1 MHASPADLT
10 DEQLAALARLG
21 YPETPELLEAALPY
35 VQRDRDLALL
45 AAEGSGR
52 EALYALAA
60 AEQCD
65 PTTSEAQALVL
76 TSTRETALRAARAG
90 YELAGPA
97 GLDALAWSAGEQAEA
112 EVPPLAQIVAGR
124 PDDLLEATG
133 AGRLSLAE
141 VRLVVLDGVDLL
153 DSAGQWES
161 VDALLEAGAD
171 DAQRIAASGRNTE
184 RFQQVAARRLRRA
197 QRWPRDLFEPGEG
210 GGGAGGTLHVAAAG
224 TEEARIDRLGDALH
238 EALEAVAPEDE
249 EGVPEPA
256 EIFVHCPDRGTAERV
271 ASGLAARGFRLSD
284 EPGEAG
290 VAVLWGVEEDPEAD
304 VVARFGL
311 PPGLEEARRW
321 LGDAEHRIAVVEP
334 RHRRQ
339 IALLAR
345 RAGWTLTAVAQR
357 IPASFRDEIDRL
369 REEIGRRAD
378 RVDPV
383 EMLLLEP
390 VFESHGA
397 AEVAGALSGWLRE
410 DLPDGKL
417 PGAARPTPDERESS
431 GEAPPSDERS
441 GGQRQRKRRRPRG
454 QRGRPDRGKARS
466 AKPQEEGAWASL
478 FIKVGEQDGVGPG
491 DLVGAITGESDAV
504 GSQIGK
510 IDIRETYSLVQ
521 VDPDVADHVIRELSG
536 STIRGRQAEVRRD
549 RKQ

>member
-10 DEQLAALARLG
+10 DDQLAALARLG
-21 YPETPELLEAALPY
+21 YPETPELLVAVLPY
-35 VQRDRDLALL
+35 VRRDRDLALL

-60 AEQCD
+60 AEQCE
-65 PTTSEAQALVL
+65 PATSEAQALIL
-76 TSTRETALRAARAG
+76 TATRETALRAARAG

-112 EVPPLAQIVAGR
+112 EVPPLAQIIAGR

-141 VRLVVLDGVDLL
+141 IRLVVLDGVDLL

-171 DAQRIAASGRNTE
+171 DAQRIAASGRNTD
-184 RFQQVAARRLRRA
+184 RFQAVTARRLRRA
-197 QRWPRDLFEPGEG
+197 RRWPRDVFESA
-210 GGGAGGTLHVAAAG
+210 GGAAGAAGDLHVAAAG
-224 TEEARIDRLGDALH
+224 TEDARIDRLGDALH

-249 EGVPEPA
+249 DGVPEPA
-256 EIFVHCPDRGTAERV
+256 EIFVHCPDRDTAERV

-290 VAVLWGVEEDPEAD
+290 VAVLWGVEEEPEAD
-304 VVARFGL
+304 VVARFGV

-321 LGDAEHRIAVVEP
+321 LDDARRRIAVVEP

-339 IALLAR
+339 LALLAR
-345 RAGWTLTAVAQR
+345 RAGWTLRPVGQR
-357 IPASFRDEIDRL
+357 IPASLRDEIDRL

-378 RVDPV
+378 RVDPL
-383 EMLLLEP
+383 EMLMLEP
-390 VFESHGA
+390 LFESHGA
-397 AEVAGALSGWLRE
+397 AEVAGALSSWLRA
-410 DLPDGKL
+410 DLPEDRL
-417 PGAARPTPDERESS
+417 PGAARPTPEEPS
-431 GEAPPSDERS
+431 GEAAPPER
-441 GGQRQRKRRRPRG
+441 GAAERQRQRRRPRG

-466 AKPQEEGAWASL
+466 AKPQREGSWTRL
-478 FIKVGEQDGVGPG
+478 FIKVGEEDGVGPG

-536 STIRGRQAEVRRD
+536 STIRGRTAEVRRD

>member
-1 MHASPADLT
+1 MHASPADLS
-10 DEQLAALARLG
+10 DDQLAALARLG
-21 YPETPELLEAALPY
+21 YPETPELLGAALPY
-35 VQRDRDLALL
+35 VHRDRDLALL

-60 AEQCD
+60 VEQCD
-65 PTTSEAQALVL
+65 PTTTEAQALIL

-97 GLDALAWSAGEQAEA
+97 GLDALAWSAGEQADA

-141 VRLVVLDGVDLL
+141 VELVVLDGVDLL

-184 RFQQVAARRLRRA
+184 RFQEVATRRLRRA
-197 QRWPRDLFEPGEG
+197 QRWPRELFEAAGGEG
-210 GGGAGGTLHVAAAG
+210 TAGDLHVAAAG
-224 TEEARIDRLGDALH
+224 SEEARIDRLGDALH
-238 EALEAVAPEDE
+238 GALDDVAPEDE
-249 EGVPEPA
+249 DGVPEPT

-271 ASGLAARGFRLSD
+271 ASGLAARGFRLSN

-290 VAVLWGVEEDPEAD
+290 VAVLWGVEEEPEAD
-304 VVARFGL
+304 IVARFGL

-321 LGDAEHRIAVVEP
+321 LGDAARRIAVVEP

-339 IALLAR
+339 LALLAR
-345 RAGWTLTAVAQR
+345 RAGWTLKAVAER
-357 IPASFRDEIDRL
+357 IPASYRDEIDRL

-390 VFESHGA
+390 LFQSHGA
-397 AEVAGALSGWLRE
+397 TEVAAALSGWIRE
-410 DLPDGKL
+410 DLPEEKL
-417 PGAARPTPDERESS
+417 PGAARATPE
-431 GEAPPSDERS
+431 PS
-441 GGQRQRKRRRPRG
+441 GGAERAGKPAAGGRERQRRRPRG
-454 QRGRPDRGKARS
+454 ERGRPDRKKARARS
-466 AKPQEEGAWASL
+466 AKPQKEGAWTSL
-478 FIKVGEQDGVGPG
+478 FIKVGEEDGVGPG
-491 DLVGAITGESDAV
+491 DLVGAITGETDAV

-536 STIRGRQAEVRRD
+536 STIRGRKAEVRRD

>member
-21 YPETPELLEAALPY
+21 HPETPELLRAVLPY
-35 VQRDRDLALL
+35 VQRERDLALL

-60 AEQCD
+60 AERCD
-65 PTTSEAQALVL
+65 PATTEVQALIL

-171 DAQRIAASGRNTE
+171 DAQRIAASGRNTD
-184 RFQQVAARRLRRA
+184 RFQEVTARRLRRA
-197 QRWPRDLFEPGEG
+197 RRWPRDLFETAEPA
-210 GGGAGGTLHVAAAG
+210 GAGGDLHVAAAG
-224 TEEARIDRLGDALH
+224 TEEARLDRLGDALH
-238 EALEAVAPEDE
+238 QALDAVAPEDE
-249 EGVPEPA
+249 EGVPEPT

-271 ASGLAARGFRLSD
+271 ASGLAARGFRLSG

-290 VAVLWGVEEDPEAD
+290 VAVLWGVEEEPEAD

-321 LGDAEHRIAVVEP
+321 LDDAARRIAVVEP

-339 IALLAR
+339 LALLAR
-345 RAGWTLTAVAQR
+345 RAGWALRAVAER
-357 IPASFRDEIDRL
+357 IPASLRDEIDRL

-383 EMLLLEP
+383 ELLLLEP
-390 VFESHGA
+390 LFESHGA

-410 DLPDGKL
+410 DLPEEKL
-417 PGAARPTPDERESS
+417 PGAARPTTGAPSAETEAASERGA
-431 GEAPPSDERS
+431 GER
-441 GGQRQRKRRRPRG
+441 QRQRRRPRG
-454 QRGRPDRGKARS
+454 QRGRPDRKKARS
-466 AKPQEEGAWASL
+466 AKPQEEGAWTSL

-536 STIRGRQAEVRRD
+536 STIRGRKAEVRRD

>member
-1 MHASPADLT
+1 MHATTADLT

-21 YPETPELLEAALPY
+21 YPEPPELLVAALPY
-35 VQRDRDLALL
+35 VERGRDLALL

-60 AEQCD
+60 AERCD
-65 PTTSEAQALVL
+65 PGTTEAQALIL
-76 TSTRETALRAARAG
+76 TSTRETSLRAARAG

-97 GLDALAWSAGEQAEA
+97 GLDALAWSTAEQADA

-124 PDDLLEATG
+124 PDDLLAATG

-141 VRLVVLDGVDLL
+141 IRLVVLDGVDLL

-171 DAQRIAASGRNTE
+171 DAQRIAASGRSTD
-184 RFQQVAARRLRRA
+184 RFGEVTARRLRRA
-197 QRWPRDLFEPGEG
+197 QRWPRDLFESSAD
-210 GGGAGGTLHVAAAG
+210 GGAEGTLHVAAAG
-224 TEEARIDRLGDALH
+224 SEEARLDRLGDALH
-238 EALEAVAPEDE
+238 QALEAVAPGEE
-249 EGVPEPA
+249 EGVPESA
-256 EIFVHCPDRGTAERV
+256 EIFVHCPDLGTAERV
-271 ASGLAARGFRLSD
+271 ASGLAARGFRLSN
-284 EPGEAG
+284 EPGEDG
-290 VAVLWGVEEDPEAD
+290 VAVVWGVDEQPEAD

-321 LGDAEHRIAVVEP
+321 LGGATRRITVVEP

-339 IALLAR
+339 LALLAR
-345 RAGWTLTAVAQR
+345 RAGWTLKAVAER
-357 IPASFRDEIDRL
+357 IPAALRDEVERL
-369 REEIGRRAD
+369 REEIGRRAE

-390 VFESHGA
+390 LFESHGA
-397 AEVAGALSGWLRE
+397 VEVAGALSGWLRE
-410 DLPDGKL
+410 AMPEEEL
-417 PGAARPTPDERESS
+417 PGAARPAAEEP
-431 GEAPPSDERS
+431 S
-441 GGQRQRKRRRPRG
+441 GGTERREEQAAGERKRRRQRPGGR
-454 QRGRPDRGKARS
+454 RGRPDSGKARS
-466 AKPQEEGAWASL
+466 AKPQREGAWTRL

-504 GSQIGK
+504 GGQIGK

-521 VDPDVADHVIRELSG
+521 IDPEVADHVIRELGG
-536 STIRGRQAEVRRD
+536 STIRGRTAEVRRD
-549 RKQ
+549 RKQG

>member
-10 DEQLAALARLG
+10 DDQLAALARLG
-21 YPETPELLEAALPY
+21 YTEAPELLRAALPY
-35 VQRDRDLALL
+35 VERDRDLALL

-60 AEQCD
+60 VEQCD
-65 PTTSEAQALVL
+65 PGTTEAQALVL
-76 TSTRETALRAARAG
+76 TPTRETALRAARAG

-97 GLDALAWSAGEQAEA
+97 GLDALAWAAGEQADA
-112 EVPPLAQIVAGR
+112 EVPPLAQLVAGR
-124 PDDLLEATG
+124 PDDLLAATS

-141 VRLVVLDGVDLL
+141 IRLVALDGVDLL
-153 DSAGQWES
+153 SSARQWES

-171 DAQRIAASGRNTE
+171 DAQRIAASGRSTD
-184 RFQQVAARRLRRA
+184 RFRELVSRRLRRP
-197 QRWPRDLFEPGEG
+197 QRWPRDLFDPSPRERTE
-210 GGGAGGTLHVAAAG
+210 GTLHVAAAG
-224 TEEARIDRLGDALH
+224 GEEARIDRLGDALH
-238 EALEAVAPEDE
+238 EALEAVTPEDE

-256 EIFVHCPDRGTAERV
+256 EIFVHCPDRPTAERV
-271 ASGLAARGFRLSD
+271 ASGLAARGFRLSN
-284 EPGEAG
+284 EPGESG
-290 VAVLWGVEEDPEAD
+290 VAVLWGVDERPEAD

-321 LGDAEHRIAVVEP
+321 LGAAARRIAVVEP

-345 RAGWTLTAVAQR
+345 RAGWTLKAVGER
-357 IPASFRDEIDRL
+357 IPASDRDEIERL
-369 REEIGRRAD
+369 RREIGRRAEE
-378 RVDPV
+378 VDPV

-390 VFESHGA
+390 LFHEHGA
-397 AEVAGALSGWLRE
+397 ADVAAALSGWLRQ
-410 DLPDGKL
+410 DLPEEKL
-417 PGAARPTPDERESS
+417 PGAGRPAQEEPSAGGVEPDTVGAESR
-431 GEAPPSDERS
+431 P
-441 GGQRQRKRRRPRG
+441 RRPAGR
-454 QRGRPDRGKARS
+454 RGRPDRGDEPATSKPDQES
-466 AKPQEEGAWASL
+466 AWTRL

-510 IDIRETYSLVQ
+510 IDIRETYSLVE
-521 VDPDVADHVIRELSG
+521 VEPEIADHVIRELSG
-536 STIRGRQAEVRRD
+536 STIRGRTAEVRRD

>member
-1 MHASPADLT
+1 MHATTADLT

-21 YPETPELLEAALPY
+21 YPEPPELLGAALPY
-35 VQRDRDLALL
+35 VERGRDLALL

-60 AEQCD
+60 AERCD
-65 PTTSEAQALVL
+65 PGTTEAQALIL
-76 TSTRETALRAARAG
+76 TSTRETSLRAARAG

-97 GLDALAWSAGEQAEA
+97 GLDALAWSTAEQADA

-124 PDDLLEATG
+124 PDDLLAATG

-141 VRLVVLDGVDLL
+141 IRLVVLDGVDLL

-171 DAQRIAASGRNTE
+171 DAQRIAASGRSTD
-184 RFQQVAARRLRRA
+184 RFGEVTARRLRRA
-197 QRWPRDLFEPGEG
+197 QRWPRDLFESSGD
-210 GGGAGGTLHVAAAG
+210 GGAEGTLHVAAAG
-224 TEEARIDRLGDALH
+224 SEEARLDRLGDALH
-238 EALEAVAPEDE
+238 QALEAVAPGEE
-249 EGVPEPA
+249 EGVPESA
-256 EIFVHCPDRGTAERV
+256 EIFVHCPDLGTAERV
-271 ASGLAARGFRLSD
+271 ASGLAARGFRLSN
-284 EPGEAG
+284 EPGEDG
-290 VAVLWGVEEDPEAD
+290 VAVVWGVDEQPEAD

-321 LGDAEHRIAVVEP
+321 LGGATRRITVVEP

-339 IALLAR
+339 LALLAR
-345 RAGWTLTAVAQR
+345 RAGWTLKAVAER
-357 IPASFRDEIDRL
+357 IPAALRDEVERL
-369 REEIGRRAD
+369 REEIGRRAE

-390 VFESHGA
+390 LFESHGA
-397 AEVAGALSGWLRE
+397 VEVAGALSGWLRE
-410 DLPDGKL
+410 AMPEEEL
-417 PGAARPTPDERESS
+417 PGAARPAAEEP
-431 GEAPPSDERS
+431 S
-441 GGQRQRKRRRPRG
+441 GGTERREEQAAGERKRRRQRPGGR
-454 QRGRPDRGKARS
+454 RGRPDSGKARS
-466 AKPQEEGAWASL
+466 AKPQREGAWTRL

-504 GSQIGK
+504 GGQIGK

-521 VDPDVADHVIRELSG
+521 IDPEVADHVIRELGG
-536 STIRGRQAEVRRD
+536 STIRGRTAEVRRD
-549 RKQ
+549 RKQG